1 MVAENQMYLKQL
13 DGLWVKHLAKALGS
27 GSMDD
32 IIFNGTQN
40 LPAKN
45 VAEVSIELDN
55 FSGNLKNFPDD
66 EKKIVVTRVLE
77 RGVGSFF
84 KINNKDVRA
93 RDVST
98 IFYDSGSGPR
108 SSSIISQ
115 GNIDQIINFKPID
128 RRIILEDAAGI
139 SGLQARRHESELKLQ
154 STELNLEKLEIN
166 LNNLQEQK
174 NNLSRQARQAER
186 YEEISKSI
194 KYYQSM
200 FVFFEWKEIKINLDE
215 NLERIVSHK
224 KYLNDFIDNSNQLKT
239 QLFSL
244 RESLEKHQAIDNN
257 LNKKIFETES
267 IINSEKNKL
276 ELIENKKTEIKKFLD
291 TVINDKKI
299 EYKKLKDLEDYI
311 KYSEE
316 KIKKST
322 PNKANLS
329 KKLNNLSIEETELKR
344 ESKQLESIFV
354 NEIQLTLGDE
364 FKSDNLKETK
374 ENLKLKSSNIT
385 KDVSI
390 AKVNSIKL
398 EKDLKLIHA
407 QQELLIKEKKSLE
420 NKIKSLKISID
431 KNLQKNQRI

>member
-1 MVAENQMYLKQL
+1 M
-13 DGLWVKHLAKALGS
+13 
-27 GSMDD
+27 
-32 IIFNGTQN
+32 
-40 LPAKN
+40 
-45 VAEVSIELDN
+45 
-55 FSGNLKNFPDD
+55 
-66 EKKIVVTRVLE
+66 
-77 RGVGSFF
+77 
-84 KINNKDVRA
+84 
-93 RDVST
+93 
-98 IFYDSGSGPR
+98 
-108 SSSIISQ
+108 
-115 GNIDQIINFKPID
+115 
-128 RRIILEDAAGI
+128 
-139 SGLQARRHESELKLQ
+139 
-154 STELNLEKLEIN
+154 
-166 LNNLQEQK
+166 
-174 NNLSRQARQAER
+174 
-186 YEEISKSI
+186 
-194 KYYQSM
+194 
-200 FVFFEWKEIKINLDE
+200 
-215 NLERIVSHK
+215 
-224 KYLNDFIDNSNQLKT
+224 
-239 QLFSL
+239 
-244 RESLEKHQAIDNN
+244 
-257 LNKKIFETES
+257 
-267 IINSEKNKL
+267 
-276 ELIENKKTEIKKFLD
+276 IENKKTEIKKFLD

-420 NKIKSLKISID
+420 NKIKSLKSSID
-431 KNLQKNQRI
+431 KNLQKIKEYKPTKINRFRN